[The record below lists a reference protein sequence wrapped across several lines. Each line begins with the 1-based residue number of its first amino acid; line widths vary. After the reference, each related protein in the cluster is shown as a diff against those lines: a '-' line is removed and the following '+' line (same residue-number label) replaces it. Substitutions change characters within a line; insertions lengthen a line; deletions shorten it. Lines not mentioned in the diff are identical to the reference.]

1 MPKTLKKLKVCVI
14 FSMGEIHTLASN
26 GNIKG
31 VRQALKSKKLL
42 LSLDEERGWS
52 PLHYASHFSKVKIVQ
67 LILDAGISPNIKSN
81 PPDQQKQNDWNLAL
95 EPDESK
101 KPAIVYPMDV
111 AEGSNRTKIINHLI
125 AKGGKFFGSEMTLH
139 QAVQMQD
146 IDEIECLLE
155 DESVKINARDNRGWM
170 PIHYAVELGNRK
182 ICDILF
188 DHKAN
193 PNGACHEGNLNP
205 YEIANDNN
213 NQELLEYLKSKGCLK
228 NPNRNYKKQDFSS
241 SSQVKVGSGQ
251 PKQYKS
257 MEFQDIKKAPTSL
270 WGRMTESKA
279 DRKAREE
286 AMQKEHDERNAR
298 IKEAADKA
306 KAEEER
312 LKRSRVIK
320 WKFGGDPFKLKGDA
334 ITYDSPCESHT
345 YFMDIVGYSKKS
357 TAMQKKVMDDLIAIV
372 KGTEGYQ
379 QAQRQGKLI
388 ILPTGDGMA
397 LVFFNS
403 VHAAFKCAVDVGK
416 KCYKSADIGLR
427 NGVYTGPV
435 VPVKDIND
443 NPNVSGHGINMA
455 QRCMDAGDNDHI
467 LISNQVYI
475 NVSEMDIPGL
485 KFEDWGQV
493 FVKHGTTVH
502 LHTAYGPG
510 FGRTEFPDWRGTKKA
525 EFKTSE

>member
-1 MPKTLKKLKVCVI
+1 MDLHSFAK
-14 FSMGEIHTLASN
+14 N
-26 GNIKG
+26 GNIREIK
-31 VRQALKSKKLL
+31 QALTNKKKAM
-42 LSLDEERGWS
+42 LSLDEDMGWS
-52 PLHYASHFSKVKIVQ
+52 PLHYASNSSKAKIVQ
-67 LILDAGISPNIKSN
+67 LILNAGISPNIKST
-81 PPDQQKQNDWNLAL
+81 PPKKQKQNDWNLAL
-95 EPDESK
+95 EENRNNE
-101 KPAIVYPMDV
+101 ICTVYPMDV
-111 AEGSNRTKIINHLI
+111 AEGPNRLKILNNLKE
-125 AKGGKFFGSEMTLH
+125 KGGKFYGNEMTLQ

-146 IDEIECLLE
+146 IDEIENLLE
-155 DESVKINARDNRGWM
+155 DSETKVNARDNRGWM
-170 PIHYAVELGNRK
+170 ALHYAVEQNNK
-182 ICDILF
+182 EICELLF
-188 DHKAN
+188 EYKAN
-193 PNGACHEGNLNP
+193 PNGACYDGQLNA
-205 YEIANDNN
+205 YEIASDY
-213 NQELLEYLKSKGCLK
+213 QYEELLIYLKSKGCQK
-228 NPNRNYKKQDFSS
+228 NPNKNKQKPKSSIEQATIKTNKGPKK
-241 SSQVKVGSGQ
+241 
-251 PKQYKS
+251 YKS
-257 MEFQDIKKAPTSL
+257 MEFQNVKKAPTSL
-270 WGRMTESKA
+270 WGKMTESKS
-279 DRKAREE
+279 DRRAREE

-312 LKRSRVIK
+312 LKKARVIK
-320 WKFGGDPFKLKGDA
+320 WKWGGDPFNLKGDA

-372 KGTEGYQ
+372 KGTQSYQ

-403 VHAAFKCAVDVGK
+403 VHAAFRCAVDVGK

-427 NGVYTGPV
+427 NGLYTGPV

-467 LISNQVYI
+467 LISNHVHM
-475 NVSEMDIPGL
+475 NVCEMDIPGL

-525 EFKTSE
+525 EFKE

>member
-1 MPKTLKKLKVCVI
+1 
-14 FSMGEIHTLASN
+14 MGEIHTLASN
-26 GNIKG
+26 GNAKGIKKHLASTG
-31 VRQALKSKKLL
+31 YKKSF
-42 LSLDEERGWS
+42 LSLDDERGWS
-52 PLHYASHFSKVKIVQ
+52 PLHYASHYSRAKIVQ
-67 LILDAGISPNIKSN
+67 LILTAGISPNIKSKPTN
-81 PPDQQKQNDWNLAL
+81 GQKQNEWNLAL
-95 EPDESK
+95 ESGSGDKVP
-101 KPAIVYPMDV
+101 IVYPMDV
-111 AEGSNRTKIINHLI
+111 AEGASRTKIINFLI
-125 AKGGKFFGSEMTLH
+125 AKGGKFFGDELSLH

-155 DESVKINARDNRGWM
+155 DESVKINARDDRGWM
-170 PIHYAVELGNRK
+170 PIHYAVELGSK
-182 ICDILF
+182 EICEILF

-193 PNGACHEGNLNP
+193 PNGSCHDGNLNP
-205 YEIANDNN
+205 YEIANDNGN
-213 NQELLEYLKSKGCLK
+213 EELLKYLKSKGCLK
-228 NPNRNYKKQDFSS
+228 NPNRNYKKQNISS
-241 SSQVKVGSGQ
+241 SSEVKVGSGQ
-251 PKQYKS
+251 PKEYKS
-257 MEFQDIKKAPTSL
+257 MEFQNIKKAPTSL
-270 WGRMTESKA
+270 WGKMTESKA
-279 DRKAREE
+279 DRRAREE

-334 ITYDSPCESHT
+334 IEYDSPCESHT

-357 TAMQKKVMDDLIAIV
+357 TAMQKKVMDDLISIV
-372 KGTEGYQ
+372 KGTQSYQ

-403 VHAAFKCAVDVGK
+403 VHAAFRCAVDVGK

-427 NGVYTGPV
+427 NGLYTGPV

-467 LISNQVYI
+467 LISNHVHM
-475 NVSEMDIPGL
+475 NVCEMDIPGL

-525 EFKTSE
+525 EFKNEN

>member
-1 MPKTLKKLKVCVI
+1 MDV
-14 FSMGEIHTLASN
+14 HALAKS

-31 VRQALKSKKLL
+31 IRSAVTSKKTM

-52 PLHYASHFSKVKIVQ
+52 PLHYAANSSKTKIVKI
-67 LILDAGISPNIKSN
+67 ILDAGISPNIKSA
-81 PPDQQKQNDWNLAL
+81 PPDNEVQNDWNLAL
-95 EPDESK
+95 EKNERSK
-101 KPAIVYPMDV
+101 DPIVYPMDV
-111 AEGSNRTKIINHLI
+111 AEGPNRLKIITNLKE
-125 AKGGKFFGSEMTLH
+125 KGGKFYGNDMTLQ
-139 QAVQMQD
+139 QAVQMED
-146 IDEIECLLE
+146 VDEIETLLE
-155 DESVKINARDNRGWM
+155 DEETNINERDGRGWM
-170 PIHYAVELGNRK
+170 PLHYAVEQNNK
-182 ICDILF
+182 EICEILF
-188 DHKAN
+188 EYKAN
-193 PNGACHEGNLNP
+193 PNGACYDGQLNP
-205 YEIANDNN
+205 YEIAADNDYD
-213 NQELLEYLKSKGCLK
+213 ELLVYLKSKGCLK
-228 NPNRNYKKQDFSS
+228 NPNRNKQQHKSTI
-241 SSQVKVGSGQ
+241 GQ
-251 PKQYKS
+251 TTIKTNNGPKEYKS
-257 MEFQDIKKAPTSL
+257 MEFQNVKKAPTSI
-270 WGRMTESKA
+270 WGKMTESKA
-279 DRKAREE
+279 DRQARED
-286 AMQKEHDERNAR
+286 ALQREHDERNAR
-298 IKEAADKA
+298 IQEAADKA

-320 WKFGGDPFKLKGDA
+320 WKWGGDPFNLKGDS

-427 NGVYTGPV
+427 NGLYTGPV

-467 LISNQVYI
+467 LISNQVYM
-475 NVSEMDIPGL
+475 NVCEMDIPGL

-525 EFKTSE
+525 EFKTDG

>member
-1 MPKTLKKLKVCVI
+1 MADDSL
-14 FSMGEIHTLASN
+14 HTLAAS
-26 GNIKG
+26 GNLRGIKN
-31 VRQALKSKKLL
+31 AIKNPKMFYATDK
-42 LSLDEERGWS
+42 ERGWS
-52 PLHYASHFSKVKIVQ
+52 PLHYAANYSKAKIVQ
-67 LILDAGISPNIKSN
+67 VILDAGVNPNIKSQ
-81 PPDQQKQNDWNLAL
+81 PPDTQTQNDWNLAL
-95 EPDESK
+95 EDNKGNKAPV
-101 KPAIVYPMDV
+101 VYPMDV
-111 AEGSNRTKIINHLI
+111 AEGPYRTKIINNFI
-125 AKGGKFFGSEMTLH
+125 EKGGQFYGSELTLH

-146 IDEIECLLE
+146 VDEIECLVE
-155 DESVKINARDNRGWM
+155 DDSIKINGRDNRGWM
-170 PIHYAVELGNRK
+170 PIHYAVELGNK
-182 ICDILF
+182 EICELLF
-188 DHKAN
+188 EYKAN
-193 PNGACHEGNLNP
+193 PNGACHDGNLNP
-205 YEIANDNN
+205 YEIASDNEN
-213 NQELLEYLKSKGCLK
+213 EELLKYLKTKGCLK
-228 NPNRNYKKQDFSS
+228 NPNRNRKQHKSVAGET
-241 SSQVKVGSGQ
+241 QVGTNKG
-251 PKQYKS
+251 PKEYKS
-257 MEFQDIKKAPTSL
+257 MEFQNVKKAPTSI
-270 WGRMTESKA
+270 WGKMTESRA
-279 DRKAREE
+279 DKKAREE
-286 AMQKEHDERNAR
+286 AMQKEHEERNAR

-320 WKFGGDPFKLKGDA
+320 WKFGGDPFNLKGDA
-334 ITYDSPCESHT
+334 IEYDSPCESHT

-372 KGTEGYQ
+372 KGTHSYQ

-403 VHAAFKCAVDVGK
+403 VHAAFRCAVDVGK

-427 NGVYTGPV
+427 NGLYTGPV

-467 LISNQVYI
+467 LISNHVHM
-475 NVSEMDIPGL
+475 NVCEMDIPGL

-525 EFKTSE
+525 EFKE